1 MALIYKAC
9 DCYLIDH
16 RDFITNVYK
25 RTVVNENETVSFSL
39 LSKLFSILNIAHKQ
53 SRKRQRNSDNLHEET
68 MKVKAAYERFLQEIP
83 ADIKDSL
90 VSKYKLLETSAVRDL
105 SKELFESTIFDFMG
119 MKGGNN
125 AETSLKCRIKEHNFL
140 IPPNSR
146 FYCGCVKEQCL
157 KLDGNKFDIV
167 VADPPWWN
175 KYIRRLKNANKKLSY
190 SMMYNEDIAAIP
202 LQNLLA
208 ENCLVA
214 VWCTNAP
221 SNVAAVKNIIFPKWG
236 VEYVGT
242 WYWMKVTVDVQPLCS
257 FASGCEKQPYERI
270 ILGKIGEVNDI
281 PDGQVVVSVPSALH
295 SQKPPL
301 LDILS
306 PLVKTESPQTLE
318 LFARYLL
325 PNTTSV
331 GYEPLKWQHESLY
344 EEVT

>member
-1 MALIYKAC
+1 MAVIYKKS

-16 RDFITNVYK
+16 RKFITNVYK

-39 LSKLFSILNIAHKQ
+39 LSKLFSILNIAHKR
-53 SRKRQRNSDNLHEET
+53 SRKRPHNSDNLHEET
-68 MKVKAAYERFLQEIP
+68 MKIKAAYERFLLEIP
-83 ADIKDSL
+83 GDIKDGL
-90 VSKYKLLETSAVRDL
+90 VITYKLLETSDVRDL
-105 SKELFESTIFDFMG
+105 SKELFETTLFDFMG
-119 MKGGNN
+119 IKGGNN
-125 AETSLKCRIKEHNFL
+125 ADTSLKCRIKEHNFL
-140 IPPNSR
+140 IPSNSR

-175 KYIRRLKNANKKLSY
+175 KYIRRLKNANEKLSY

-202 LQNLLA
+202 LQNLFA

-242 WYWMKVTVDVQPLCS
+242 WYWMKVTVDLQPLCS
-257 FASGCEKQPYERI
+257 FGAGCEKQPYERI
-270 ILGKIGEVNDI
+270 LLGKVGEVNDI

-306 PLVKTESPQTLE
+306 PLVKTENP
-318 LFARYLL
+318 
-325 PNTTSV
+325 
-331 GYEPLKWQHESLY
+331 
-344 EEVT
+344 

>member
-1 MALIYKAC
+1 MAVIYKKS
-9 DCYLIDH
+9 DCLLIDH
-16 RDFITNVYK
+16 RNFITNVYK
-25 RTVVNENETVSFSL
+25 STVVNDNETVSFSL

-53 SRKRQRNSDNLHEET
+53 SRKRPRNSDNLHEET
-68 MKVKAAYERFLQEIP
+68 VKVKAAYERFLLEIP
-83 ADIKDSL
+83 GDIKDSL
-90 VSKYKLLETSAVRDL
+90 VSTYKLLETSDVRDL
-105 SKELFESTIFDFMG
+105 SKELFETTLFDFMG
-119 MKGGNN
+119 IKGGNN
-125 AETSLKCRIKEHNFL
+125 GDTSLKCRIKEHNFL
-140 IPPNSR
+140 IPSNSR

-175 KYIRRLKNANKKLSY
+175 KYIRRLKNANEKLSY

-202 LQNLLA
+202 LQNLFA

-236 VEYVGT
+236 VAYMGT
-242 WYWMKVTVDVQPLCS
+242 WYWMKVTVDLQPLCS
-257 FASGCEKQPYERI
+257 FGAGCEKQPYERI
-270 ILGKIGEVNDI
+270 LLGKVGEVNDI

-301 LDILS
+301 LNILS
-306 PLVKTESPQTLE
+306 PFVKTENPQTLE